1 MSERTIQ
8 IDPEKPQDHF
18 IDQAVRVIKSGG
30 VVAFPTRS
38 LYGLGADALNPEGVR
53 HIFKIK
59 NRPLDKP
66 ILVLIKDR
74 NSISEIVTDIP
85 PSAVRIMDAFWP
97 GNVTIVL
104 EATPGLPEAL
114 TAGTG
119 KIGVRLPQ
127 HPVAFAL
134 VKAFDGPITGTS
146 ANISGERGCSRVS
159 DLDNGVTSKLDL
171 ILDAG
176 TLKEGK
182 GSTIVDVT
190 VYPPE
195 VVREGEILAAEIFS
209 LFNGS

>member
-8 IDPEKPQDHF
+8 INPEKPQDHF

-38 LYGLGADALNPEGVR
+38 LYGLGADALNPEAVR

-59 NRPLDKP
+59 NRSLDKP

-74 NSISEIVTDIP
+74 NSISEIANDIP
-85 PSAVRIMDAFWP
+85 PAAVRIMDAFWP

-104 EATPGLPEAL
+104 EATPDLPEAL

-195 VVREGEILAAEIFS
+195 VVREGEISAAEISS